1 MTIDAPL
8 TVNDRL
14 RMRYADLTPSQR
26 MVADALLANPENGAM
41 SNVQRLASMA
51 GVSAATVV
59 RFAVA
64 LGYSGFTELQ
74 DELRATMVEALRP
87 TNRLIEPAA
96 HGSTFVMSLERDRE
110 SLGELAQSLQTADL
124 AKAVNSLQAAPR
136 VFVRGGR
143 TSSTVALFVASMLA
157 QMRPNVASLDNPDG
171 LSEVVGDIGPGDVLL
186 AIHLPRYTKTTQ
198 RIGEYFHAQGASLV
212 LVADSVKSPLAPLSE
227 VLLMVPYQSISF
239 FNSNV
244 AAMAIANAL
253 LAGFANVQQRVTKER
268 LDALE
273 AVFEHFD
280 THVLSS
286 RRRER
291 HRAESD

>member
-1 MTIDAPL
+1 MTTDSTF
-8 TVNDRL
+8 TVHDRL
-14 RMRYADLTPSQR
+14 RLRYANLTLAQR
-26 MVADALLANPENGAM
+26 RVADTVLAKPENGAM

-74 DELRATMVEALRP
+74 DELRASMVEALRP
-87 TNRLIEPAA
+87 TNRLLEPAA
-96 HGSTFVMSLERDRE
+96 HASTFVMSLERDRE
-110 SLGELAQSLQTADL
+110 SLDELAQSLQTADL
-124 AKAVNSLQAAPR
+124 ANAVDLLQAAPR

-143 TSSTVALFVASMLA
+143 TSSTVAMFAASMLA

-171 LSEVVGDIGPGDVLL
+171 LSEVVADIGPGDVLL
-186 AIHLPRYTKTTQ
+186 VIHLPRYTKTTQ
-198 RIGEYFHAQGASLV
+198 RIGEYFHAHGASLV

-227 VLLMVPYQSISF
+227 VLLTVPYKSVSF

-244 AAMAIANAL
+244 AAMAIANSL
-253 LAGFANVQQRVTKER
+253 LAGFANVQQDVTKHR

-273 AVFEHFD
+273 SVFAHFD

-291 HRAESD
+291 HRAEPD